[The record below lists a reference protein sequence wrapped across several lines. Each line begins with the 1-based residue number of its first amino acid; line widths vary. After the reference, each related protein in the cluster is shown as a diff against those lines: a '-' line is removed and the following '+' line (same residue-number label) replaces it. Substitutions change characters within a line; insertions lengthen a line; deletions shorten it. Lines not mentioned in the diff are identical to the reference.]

1 MLPACRTDHAGY
13 SLPRFDLVPRAVKG
27 FMDVLGEFQSA
38 CHDCFARSEPR
49 AHFCDYMVGS
59 TVGWNAHCWSRWPSA
74 SRGHGPWAAAV
85 YS

>member
-13 SLPRFDLVPRAVKG
+13 SLPRFDLVPRAVEG

-38 CHDCFARSEPR
+38 CHDCFARSEP
-49 AHFCDYMVGS
+49 APMSLITWWAS

-74 SRGHGPWAAAV
+74 SRGHGAWAAAV